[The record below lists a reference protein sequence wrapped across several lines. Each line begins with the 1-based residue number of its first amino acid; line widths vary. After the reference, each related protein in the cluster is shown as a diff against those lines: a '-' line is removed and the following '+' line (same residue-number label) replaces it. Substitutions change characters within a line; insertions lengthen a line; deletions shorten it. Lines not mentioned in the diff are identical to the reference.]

1 MKTNT
6 YWVSTYLIQN
16 NSHYAINTAQMYTAT
31 VSYNLL
37 NETVYEMSDYD
48 LEKKSRWFHILKYN
62 IL

>member
-1 MKTNT
+1 
-6 YWVSTYLIQN
+6 
-16 NSHYAINTAQMYTAT
+16 MYTAT